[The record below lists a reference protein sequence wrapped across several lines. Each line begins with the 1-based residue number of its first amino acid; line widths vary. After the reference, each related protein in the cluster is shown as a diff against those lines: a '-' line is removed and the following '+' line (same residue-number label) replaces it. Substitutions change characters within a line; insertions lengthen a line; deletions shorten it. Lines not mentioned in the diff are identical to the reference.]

1 MKFEL
6 EERVS
11 MVESGESGMVI
22 GTAEFMFSE
31 EQYQIRY
38 CNGQACQIEAWFAE
52 SGLKKINV

>member
-1 MKFEL
+1 
-6 EERVS
+6 